1 VDEQLDRLALLLR
14 QRNAL
19 DADIGS
25 ILGRPM
31 TSGHAGEWIGSRV
44 FDIELEASAT
54 AAAIDG
60 RFRTG
65 PLAGRTVNVKW
76 YLLREG
82 ALDMTESDVLDY
94 YLVVTG
100 PPATAATARQ
110 RLRPWVITNVYLFD
124 ARALAEDLR
133 GRGRRI
139 GTASSVRN
147 EHWAA
152 AEVYPRNGD
161 RVLQL
166 TQQQRDA
173 LARFHP

>member
-1 VDEQLDRLALLLR
+1 VDEQLDRLAGLLR
-14 QRNAL
+14 QRNTL
-19 DADIGS
+19 DADIAS

-31 TSGHAGEWIGSRV
+31 TSGHAGEWIASHV
-44 FDIELEASAT
+44 FDIQLEASAS

-65 PLAGRTVNVKW
+65 PLAGRTVNIKW

-82 ALDMTESDVLDY
+82 ILDMTESEVLDY
-94 YLVVTG
+94 YLVLTG

-124 ARALAEDLR
+124 ARALAGVLR
-133 GRGRRI
+133 SRGRRI
-139 GTASSVRN
+139 DTASSVRN

-152 AEVYPRNGD
+152 AEVFPSNAHP
-161 RVLQL
+161 VLQL
-166 TQQQRDA
+166 TQQQGDA